1 MQLGGP
7 LLLLPP
13 PTQLKEKR
21 EKAEEAKGQRRAAF
35 KQGKL
40 LGISGRELF
49 EFNPDAI
56 QDDDEAAEGTG
67 GLAAAEVDSND
78 SDSVGPRVCLHSC
91 GWSHTSCPPHPQGEE
106 LAQDLTNLAFELEA
120 EGEDNS
126 YGDGDGVE
134 VDEDLFVAEALDPLN
149 RALLA
154 RLAAGDLM
162 LDQEE
167 EEEEEEEEWEEGEV
181 VLNVNS

>member
-1 MQLGGP
+1 M
-7 LLLLPP
+7 
-13 PTQLKEKR
+13 
-21 EKAEEAKGQRRAAF
+21 AKGQRQDAF

-67 GLAAAEVDSND
+67 GLAATEVDSG
-78 SDSVGPRVCLHSC
+78 DSVGPAALVCRAHV
-91 GWSHTSCPPHPQGEE
+91 SHDSYPPQGEE
-106 LAQDLTNLAFELEA
+106 LTQDLTNMAFELTA
-120 EGEDNS
+120 VGDSGSGGE
-126 YGDGDGVE
+126 GDGIE

-154 RLAAGDLM
+154 RLAAGDFM
-162 LDQEE
+162 LDQEDEDEE
-167 EEEEEEEEWEEGEV
+167 EEEEEEEKMLDV
-181 VLNVNS
+181 DLYS